1 VVNPGE
7 RLLAIAEAEGWE
19 VVRPERPFLGRSQMG
34 WRRLKQ
40 MVGFDGAF
48 DE

>member
-1 VVNPGE
+1 
-7 RLLAIAEAEGWE
+7 LLALAEVEGWE
-19 VVRPERPFLGRSQMG
+19 VVRPERPFLGSRQMA
-34 WRRLKQ
+34 WRGLKQ